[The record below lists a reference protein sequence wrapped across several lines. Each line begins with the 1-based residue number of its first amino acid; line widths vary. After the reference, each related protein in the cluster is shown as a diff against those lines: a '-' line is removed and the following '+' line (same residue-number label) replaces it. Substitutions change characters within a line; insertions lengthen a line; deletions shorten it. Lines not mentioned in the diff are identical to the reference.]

1 MPKIP
6 GLVGIATENQGWHSR
21 NIAAAL
27 SGVGL
32 ESFSFSLRDC
42 YFATGGGG
50 NEVAIADAPGLPE
63 CVLVRSI
70 PAGSFEQ
77 ITMRIN
83 ILRFFC
89 ENGIKVINS
98 SEAISLCVDK
108 ADCLHRLAA
117 AGIAVAP
124 CWVFENELL
133 ARELVV
139 EECGN
144 GRPMVC
150 KPLFGAEGR
159 DLQLLVSGDEEF
171 SENIRAEGVYVLQRF
186 MGRVEAREFRDLRVL
201 VIAGEAVAAMERRSS
216 HWITNVAK
224 GSSVSAA
231 PLGSAACRLA
241 EEAAAAVGADLAG
254 VDLLEHEGGHVA
266 LEVNSIPSWQALQS
280 VSGSDISS
288 RLAGHV
294 LSCLRQ

>member
-21 NIAAAL
+21 HISAAL
-27 SGVGL
+27 AEAGM

-42 YFATGGGG
+42 YFATGEGG
-50 NEVAIADAPGLPE
+50 NKVVIADAPGLPE
-63 CVLVRSI
+63 CVIVRSI
-70 PAGSFEQ
+70 PPGSFEQ

-83 ILRFFC
+83 ILKFFC
-89 ENGIKVINS
+89 ENGIKVVNS

-117 AGIAVAP
+117 AGMAVVP
-124 CWVFENELL
+124 SWVCEDEPL
-133 ARELVV
+133 ARRLVAA
-139 EECGN
+139 ECKD

-159 DLQLLVSGDEEF
+159 DLQILTAGNEEF
-171 SENIRAEGVYVLQRF
+171 AENIRAEGVYVLQRF
-186 MGRVEAREFRDLRVL
+186 VGSVEAQEFSDFRVL
-201 VIAGEAVAAMERRSS
+201 VIAGEAVAAMKRRSA

-224 GSSVSAA
+224 GASVSAV
-231 PLGSAACRLA
+231 PVTSAACRVA
-241 EEAAAAVGADLAG
+241 EAAAAAVGADIAG
-254 VDLLEHEGGHVA
+254 VDLLEHEGGHMV
-266 LEVNSIPSWQALQS
+266 LEVNSIPSWRALQS
-280 VSGSDISS
+280 VSSGDISA

-294 LSCLRQ
+294 LSCLH